1 MKQIAFLLLMMLLC
15 TSVFSQQKDI
25 ETEDTTGISA
35 YISPFFETTSMIK
48 STSFIGGIGGILIT
62 PNIIVGGFGKAMT
75 SYFKIDST
83 YNKSNNAYEHNLELD
98 FGGGGLVIGYI
109 FMPAKKVHPIIM
121 LWAGGGSISLSNKNK
136 TRIKELYDDFW
147 LYNGTIEIDYRPLK
161 FLSFGIGAHYQMVS
175 GLKLDGYSNE
185 NFNGAGL
192 FVNIKAGSF

>member
-75 SYFKIDST
+75 TYFKADRYTIPG
-83 YNKSNNAYEHNLELD
+83 YELD
-98 FGGGGLVIGYI
+98 FGGGGLVAGYI
-109 FMPAKKVHPIIM
+109 FMLVKKIHPIIM
-121 LWAGGGSISLSNKNK
+121 LWAGGGSLSLCDKNK
-136 TRIKELYDDFW
+136 TRINDAYDDFF
-147 LYNGTIEIDYRPLK
+147 LFNGTIEIDYRPLK

>member
-75 SYFKIDST
+75 TYFKADRYTIPG
-83 YNKSNNAYEHNLELD
+83 YELD
-98 FGGGGLVIGYI
+98 FGGGGLVAGYI
-109 FMPAKKVHPIIM
+109 FMLVKKIHPIIM
-121 LWAGGGSISLSNKNK
+121 LWAGGGSLSLCDKNK
-136 TRIKELYDDFW
+136 TRINDDYDDFF
-147 LYNGTIEIDYRPLK
+147 LFNGTIEIDYRPLK

-175 GLKLDGYSNE
+175 GLKLSGYLN
-185 NFNGAGL
+185 NDFNGAGI

>member
-75 SYFKIDST
+75 TYFKADRYTIPG
-83 YNKSNNAYEHNLELD
+83 YELD
-98 FGGGGLVIGYI
+98 FGGGGLVAGYI
-109 FMPAKKVHPIIM
+109 FMLVKKIHPIIM
-121 LWAGGGSISLSNKNK
+121 LWAGGGSLSLCDKNK
-136 TRIKELYDDFW
+136 TRINDAYDDFF
-147 LYNGTIEIDYRPLK
+147 LFNGTIEIDYRPLK
-161 FLSFGIGAHYQMVS
+161 FLSIGVGAHYQMVS
-175 GLKLDGYSNE
+175 GLKLSGYLN
-185 NFNGAGL
+185 NDFNGAGI